1 MTRFDAHRGYAPAPA
16 KTKPRLFDLMLPW
29 AAGIVVTLL
38 TELGVA
44 VVVWDWIADDDPSN
58 VASPAST
65 ILLLHLP
72 SAVCFAL
79 GTWAA
84 AALHRSPSRDSRV
97 RHCVAAFAPAVGL
110 QLVIFL
116 SQGSDLTVI
125 TFLVQL
131 AVLLMGCAGG
141 FYADRLR
148 NDNG

>member
-1 MTRFDAHRGYAPAPA
+1 MFRFDSHRGYAPAP
-16 KTKPRLFDLMLPW
+16 TPVHDKPRLFDLMLPW
-29 AAGIVVTLL
+29 AAGILVTLF

-44 VVVWDWIADDDPSN
+44 VVVWDWIAGDDPSN
-58 VASPAST
+58 VASPART
-65 ILLLHLP
+65 ILMLHLP

-84 AALHRSPSRDSRV
+84 AALHRSPSRDSHV
-97 RHCVAAFAPAVGL
+97 RHCVAAFAPAVAL

-131 AVLLMGCAGG
+131 AVLMVGCSVG
-141 FYADRLR
+141 FLTDRLR
-148 NDNG
+148 NG